1 MNSNM
6 KKMRYIIAAL
16 LAVAVCAVQAKDRE
30 ASWLKYGPTSTQ
42 TQAGFL
48 VRAGYVIGG
57 TTPLPVPAEI
67 RRIVEFSPKGG
78 FNVGVDAYK
87 MFNRRW
93 GMATG
98 LHFFY
103 QGFHTVADV
112 KGYYMRLEEDGN
124 SVEGY
129 YTGRDVTNTTF
140 WGFTIPLVATFAI
153 SPRWNVSFGPF
164 ISFYTSTGFDGEVY
178 ENADGVSYLRVGIP
192 TGSKHELGRNED
204 GSAIG
209 NYDFADTDGENKM
222 RQWGA
227 GLELTF
233 DWKALPHMNVFG
245 TVDWG
250 LTNAMYPDF
259 KAVQFAM
266 YNIYATIGVAYRY

>member
-1 MNSNM
+1 MGM
-6 KKMRYIIAAL
+6 KSVRYIL
-16 LAVAVCAVQAKDRE
+16 VMVAVMAAVAVQAKDRE
-30 ASWLKYGPTSTQ
+30 ESWIKYGPTSKS

-67 RRIVEFSPKGG
+67 RGITEFSPKGG

-87 MFNRRW
+87 MFTRRW
-93 GMATG
+93 GVATG

-112 KGYYMRLEEDGN
+112 KGYYMRLEMEGDA
-124 SVEGY
+124 VEGY
-129 YTGRDVTNTTF
+129 YTGRNVTNTAM
-140 WGFTIPLVATFAI
+140 WGFTIPLVGTFAI
-153 SPRWNVSFGPF
+153 SPRWNVSVGPY
-164 ISFYTSTGFDGEVY
+164 ISFYVDTSFDGEVY
-178 ENADGVSYLRVGIP
+178 ENGDGVSYLRVDVP
-192 TGSKHELGRNED
+192 TGSKKE
-204 GSAIG
+204 IG
-209 NYDFADTDGENKM
+209 KGTNSYDFADVDGENKM

-227 GLELTF
+227 GLEVTF

-250 LTNAMYPDF
+250 LTNAMHPDF
-259 KAVQFAM
+259 KAVQFTM
-266 YNIYATIGVAYRY
+266 YPIYATIGLAYRY